1 VYAKQQ
7 HKQNVRVRDNKM
19 NGVTVVEEDLDVPA
33 LDAIRLDVPR
43 LAALQQLAEPSRAD
57 GSLVQ

>member
-1 VYAKQQ
+1 
-7 HKQNVRVRDNKM
+7 M
-19 NGVTVVEEDLDVPA
+19 NGVEEDLEDLEDLDVPR

>member
-1 VYAKQQ
+1 
-7 HKQNVRVRDNKM
+7 M
-19 NGVTVVEEDLDVPA
+19 NGVEEDLEDLDVPR